1 MKYSFF
7 KHIVLPLLLVGCF
20 TVGLSSFREVEKPKN
35 NTLEAFIADWPETS
49 KKIAK
54 TIEDKYG
61 DPDEKTA
68 SMLVWHN
75 KGPWKR
81 TIVWR
86 DTVAHHFPMPHPDLL
101 EQVIDY
107 KVPLDKYDDLAMY
120 DGSVIVE
127 RTKGEISAR
136 CDKEGANML
145 ALNLAHEVA
154 TGVRSVKDARAF
166 YAKTIKN
173 FMAGQSSPYMERFLF
188 TVPKGG
194 TADADRSVM

>member
-1 MKYSFF
+1 MNA
-7 KHIVLPLLLVGCF
+7 I
-20 TVGLSSFREVEKPKN
+20 
-35 NTLEAFIADWPETS
+35 IADWPETS
-49 KKIAK
+49 KKVAK
-54 TIEDKYG
+54 TIKDKYG
-61 DPDEKTA
+61 EPDGKMA
-68 SMLVWHN
+68 DMLIWHN
-75 KGPWKR
+75 NGPWKR

-120 DGSVIVE
+120 DGSVIIE

-154 TGVRSVKDARAF
+154 TGAKTVKEARSF
-166 YAKTIKN
+166 YAQTIKN
-173 FMAGQSSPYMERFLF
+173 FMAGKSSSYLERFLF
-188 TVPKGG
+188 KVPKDN
-194 TADADRSVM
+194 TADTDIKMIQ